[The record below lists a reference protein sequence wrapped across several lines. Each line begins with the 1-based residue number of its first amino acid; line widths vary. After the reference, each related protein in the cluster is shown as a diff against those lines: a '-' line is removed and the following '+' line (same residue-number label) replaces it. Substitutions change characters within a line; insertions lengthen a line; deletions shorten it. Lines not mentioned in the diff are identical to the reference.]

1 MIDRINIDRSW
12 INMCVSYQLN
22 ILINLHIYIYIHMF
36 FIDIYIYIYIHK
48 IHSFEYMF
56 FHC

>member
-22 ILINLHIYIYIHMF
+22 ILINLHIYIYI
-36 FIDIYIYIYIHK
+36 YIC
-48 IHSFEYMF
+48 FL
-56 FHC
+56 

>member
-22 ILINLHIYIYIHMF
+22 ILINLHIYIYIYTYVF
-36 FIDIYIYIYIHK
+36 YRYIYIYIYIYTQNTF
-48 IHSFEYMF
+48 I
-56 FHC
+56 

>member
-22 ILINLHIYIYIHMF
+22 ILINLHIYIYTYVF
-36 FIDIYIYIYIHK
+36 YRYIYIYIYTQHTFI
-48 IHSFEYMF
+48 
-56 FHC
+56 